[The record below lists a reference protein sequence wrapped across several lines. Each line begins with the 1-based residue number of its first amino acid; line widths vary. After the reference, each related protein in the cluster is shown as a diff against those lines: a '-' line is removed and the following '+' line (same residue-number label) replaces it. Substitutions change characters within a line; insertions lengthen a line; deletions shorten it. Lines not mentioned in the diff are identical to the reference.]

1 MYIYH
6 LVLIINRVCFKV
18 TWPLQNEVT
27 ITEAIAKEAQ
37 TNIRSLHETG
47 QVQEEKLD
55 SKQVKAEEKT
65 SSTAITT
72 TNTDE
77 QLSIKNATRDVKN
90 IIKESTLTN

>member
-1 MYIYH
+1 MYIY

-47 QVQEEKLD
+47 QVQEKKLD

-77 QLSIKNATRDVKN
+77 QLSIKNATKDVKN
-90 IIKESTLTN
+90 IIKESILTN